1 MNCLICNKSSEKS
14 LCDDC
19 SNKKRC
25 KDCET
30 LKNCNTFYSYKN
42 GRTYSSCKEC
52 FNKKVRCEFCNK
64 ELNKSYLRSHI
75 KKQHLYQHYNY
86 NQHDNQHYNQH
97 TGGGA
102 LRDLLPRQLS
112 RELPRQLSRELQREL
127 PRGVSSHSNNNNAE
141 AIANSPAEA
150 VANSPVGANAGA
162 NANNGVQS
170 FANETNRTLIVGPS
184 FCGKTHLLLNKLR
197 LIRLEDPE
205 KQIRII
211 TRSPE
216 QYEFA
221 ELRAEL
227 CIDNG
232 GVSVEE
238 NVGDLEEY
246 RGCCVVFDDM
256 LDSNQKLI
264 DPFFTRGR
272 HKSCDVYY
280 LCQSY
285 FDAPKKTVR
294 NNSNIIILFQQTLK
308 DVEHIHRDISG
319 FDMSYEE
326 FKSLCREAWN
336 EKFNYLLI
344 NRLEDKNGSR
354 YRICNESNP
363 NYKIF
368 NPQTDPLSN

>member
-1 MNCLICNKSSEKS
+1 M
-14 LCDDC
+14 
-19 SNKKRC
+19 
-25 KDCET
+25 
-30 LKNCNTFYSYKN
+30 KNCNTFYSYKN
-42 GRTYSSCKEC
+42 GKMYSTCIQC
-52 FNKKVRCEFCNK
+52 FNNKVRCEFCYK
-64 ELNKSYLRSHI
+64 ELNKSYLRSHV
-75 KKQHLYQHYNY
+75 KKQQLYQHYNRAASQDDKHTTAQLCDSSRT
-86 NQHDNQHYNQH
+86 NIN
-97 TGGGA
+97 TGG
-102 LRDLLPRQLS
+102 DLLPTRQLS
-112 RELPRQLSRELQREL
+112 RKLPQLRDSFRTHL
-127 PRGVSSHSNNNNAE
+127 PTQLPTQLHTKLNNDDDNNNND
-141 AIANSPAEA
+141 
-150 VANSPVGANAGA
+150 
-162 NANNGVQS
+162 NN
-170 FANETNRTLIVGPS
+170 NDDNNKCNRTLIVGPS

-216 QYEFA
+216 QYEDVKLDL
-221 ELRAEL
+221 ELGDIEM
-227 CIDNG
+227 
-232 GVSVEE
+232 EE

-272 HKSCDVYY
+272 HKSCDVFY

-319 FDMSYEE
+319 FDMPYEE

-344 NRLEDKNGSR
+344 NRLEDENGSR
-354 YRICNESNP
+354 YRICNDSNP

>member
-1 MNCLICNKSSEKS
+1 M
-14 LCDDC
+14 
-19 SNKKRC
+19 
-25 KDCET
+25 
-30 LKNCNTFYSYKN
+30 KNCNTFYSYKN
-42 GRTYSSCKEC
+42 GKTYSSCKVC

-64 ELNKSYLRSHI
+64 ELNKSCLRSHI
-75 KKQHLYQHYNY
+75 KKQHLYKHYNRDSY
-86 NQHDNQHYNQH
+86 RDSYRTNIN
-97 TGGGA
+97 TGG
-102 LRDLLPRQLS
+102 DLLPTRQLRDS
-112 RELPRQLSRELQREL
+112 YRT
-127 PRGVSSHSNNNNAE
+127 HNNNINDNNAE
-141 AIANSPAEA
+141 ANAKAIANS
-150 VANSPVGANAGA
+150 
-162 NANNGVQS
+162 GV
-170 FANETNRTLIVGPS
+170 NETNRTLIVGPS

-216 QYEFA
+216 QYEDV
-221 ELRAEL
+221 ELYIQGIE
-227 CIDNG
+227 
-232 GVSVEE
+232 VEE

-308 DVEHIHRDISG
+308 YVEHIHRDISS

-344 NRLEDKNGSR
+344 NRLEDKNGST

-363 NYKIF
+363 NYKTF
-368 NPQTDPLSN
+368 NPQTDPLSNWEERGTSYILVLRRWYAFILQ

>member
-1 MNCLICNKSSEKS
+1 MNCLICNKTSEKS

-42 GRTYSSCKEC
+42 GKIYSSCKVC

-75 KKQHLYQHYNY
+75 KKQHFYQHYNY
-86 NQHDNQHYNQH
+86 NQH
-97 TGGGA
+97 TGG
-102 LRDLLPRQLS
+102 DLLPRQLS
-112 RELPRQLSRELQREL
+112 RQLRDSY
-127 PRGVSSHSNNNNAE
+127 HTHNNNINDNNNDNNAE
-141 AIANSPAEA
+141 ANAEAVANSPAEA
-150 VANSPVGANAGA
+150 VAKAVAGA
-162 NANNGVQS
+162 N
-170 FANETNRTLIVGPS
+170 ANETNRTLIVGPS

-205 KQIRII
+205 KQIRIF

-216 QYEFA
+216 QYENA
-221 ELRAEL
+221 ELRL
-227 CIDNG
+227 DIG

>member
-1 MNCLICNKSSEKS
+1 M
-14 LCDDC
+14 
-19 SNKKRC
+19 
-25 KDCET
+25 
-30 LKNCNTFYSYKN
+30 KNCDTFYSYKN
-42 GRTYSSCKEC
+42 GKMYSTCIQC

-64 ELNKSYLRSHI
+64 ELNKSYLRSHV
-75 KKQHLYQHYNY
+75 KKQHYKQHYNY
-86 NQHDNQHYNQH
+86 NQHHIQHYNYNQHYNQH
-97 TGGGA
+97 TGGN
-102 LRDLLPRQLS
+102 LLPRQLT
-112 RELPRQLSRELQREL
+112 RQLSRELQREL
-127 PRGVSSHSNNNNAE
+127 PRGESSHNNNNNAE
-141 AIANSPAEA
+141 ANAKAIANDDN
-150 VANSPVGANAGA
+150 NSV
-162 NANNGVQS
+162 V
-170 FANETNRTLIVGPS
+170 NETNRTLIVGPS

-197 LIRLEDPE
+197 LIRLDDPE

-216 QYEFA
+216 QYED
-221 ELRAEL
+221 
-227 CIDNG
+227 IDIQG
-232 GVSVEE
+232 IEVKE

-308 DVEHIHRDISG
+308 DVEHIHRDISC

>member
-1 MNCLICNKSSEKS
+1 MNCLICKKSSEKS

-25 KDCET
+25 KDC
-30 LKNCNTFYSYKN
+30 NTSKSNTNFYIYKN
-42 GRTYSSCKEC
+42 GKMYNSCKVC

-75 KKQHLYQHYNY
+75 KKQHLYQHYNRDSY
-86 NQHDNQHYNQH
+86 RAKAAAGAFAASHTTAQLRTNNN
-97 TGGGA
+97 TGG
-102 LRDLLPRQLS
+102 DLLPTQLRDS
-112 RELPRQLSRELQREL
+112 YRNSYRT
-127 PRGVSSHSNNNNAE
+127 HNINNNDNNNDNNAE
-141 AIANSPAEA
+141 ANAKAIAKAIANDDNA
-150 VANSPVGANAGA
+150 GANAGA
-162 NANNGVQS
+162 NANSGV
-170 FANETNRTLIVGPS
+170 NETNRTLIVGPS

-216 QYEFA
+216 QYEYV
-221 ELRAEL
+221 ELYIQGIE
-227 CIDNG
+227 
-232 GVSVEE
+232 VEE

-308 DVEHIHRDISG
+308 DVEHIHRTYQVLICLMRNS
-319 FDMSYEE
+319 
-326 FKSLCREAWN
+326 KVCA
-336 EKFNYLLI
+336 EKHGT
-344 NRLEDKNGSR
+344 KNSTT
-354 YRICNESNP
+354 
-363 NYKIF
+363 F
-368 NPQTDPLSN
+368 

>member
-1 MNCLICNKSSEKS
+1 MNCLICNKSSAES

-19 SNKKRC
+19 SSKKRC

-42 GRTYSSCKEC
+42 GRTYSSCKVC

-75 KKQHLYQHYNY
+75 KKQHY
-86 NQHDNQHYNQH
+86 NQQYNQHYNQH

-102 LRDLLPRQLS
+102 LYDLLPHGYS
-112 RELPRQLSRELQREL
+112 RQLSRELQREF
-127 PRGVSSHSNNNNAE
+127 PRGTPSHSNNNN
-141 AIANSPAEA
+141 N
-150 VANSPVGANAGA
+150 VGA

-170 FANETNRTLIVGPS
+170 FAKAIANDDNAGANANETNRTFIVGPS

-216 QYEFA
+216 QYEN
-221 ELRAEL
+221 
-227 CIDNG
+227 IDMQG
-232 GVSVEE
+232 IEVEE

>member
-19 SNKKRC
+19 SSKKRC

-42 GRTYSSCKEC
+42 GKTYSSCIQC

-75 KKQHLYQHYNY
+75 KKQHYKQQY
-86 NQHDNQHYNQH
+86 NQQYNQH

-112 RELPRQLSRELQREL
+112 RELPRQLSRELQREFSHGYS
-127 PRGVSSHSNNNNAE
+127 RGTPSHSSNNNNVGANAE
-141 AIANSPAEA
+141 ANAEAVANSPAEA
-150 VANSPVGANAGA
+150 VAEAV
-162 NANNGVQS
+162 
-170 FANETNRTLIVGPS
+170 ANETNRTLIVGPS

-216 QYEFA
+216 QYEN
-221 ELRAEL
+221 
-227 CIDNG
+227 IDMQG
-232 GVSVEE
+232 IEVEE

>member
-42 GRTYSSCKEC
+42 GKTYSSCIQC

-75 KKQHLYQHYNY
+75 KKQHY
-86 NQHDNQHYNQH
+86 NQQYNQHYNQH

-102 LRDLLPRQLS
+102 LRGVLYDLLPHGYS
-112 RELPRQLSRELQREL
+112 RELPHGYSRGT
-127 PRGVSSHSNNNNAE
+127 PSHSSNNNN
-141 AIANSPAEA
+141 
-150 VANSPVGANAGA
+150 VGANAGA
-162 NANNGVQS
+162 VAEANANSPAGANAEAV
-170 FANETNRTLIVGPS
+170 ANETNRTLIVGPS

-216 QYEFA
+216 QYEN
-221 ELRAEL
+221 
-227 CIDNG
+227 IDMQG
-232 GVSVEE
+232 IEVEE